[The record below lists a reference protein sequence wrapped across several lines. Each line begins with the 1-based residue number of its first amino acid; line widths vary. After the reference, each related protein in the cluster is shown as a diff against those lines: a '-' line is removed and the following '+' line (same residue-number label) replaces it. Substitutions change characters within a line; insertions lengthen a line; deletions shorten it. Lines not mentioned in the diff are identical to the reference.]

1 MPLATLSLAA
11 VPEPLNVNVSPPC
24 RASNELRS
32 EPAAFVVPSYCL
44 ASVALRGR

>member
-11 VPEPLNVNVSPPC
+11 VPEPLNVNVSLPC

-32 EPAAFVVPSYCL
+32 EPAASVVHHIVS
-44 ASVALRGR
+44 SVALRGR